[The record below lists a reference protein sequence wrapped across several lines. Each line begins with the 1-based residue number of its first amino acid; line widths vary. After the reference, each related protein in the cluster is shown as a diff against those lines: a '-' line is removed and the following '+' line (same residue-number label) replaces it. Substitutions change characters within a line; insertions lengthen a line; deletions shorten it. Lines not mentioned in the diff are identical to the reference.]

1 MSTTP
6 PVPPAVAAP
15 DGDGQAEE
23 HLPPLPSHLDNA
35 TADRSTATSTGHSAP
50 LAAKDGVSA
59 AQRSRTGGSRAGDNP
74 LVPAVEDSG
83 DRWRAKSTAPV
94 RRGVLIALAL
104 LQRATARELWHLV
117 LPHQKADKATRQALV
132 DLEAAGRIREELRL
146 PDGRKLWCLT
156 RSGHREATALLPA
169 GTRISALRP
178 ERDGRA
184 AAYSDHALDVAA
196 IAGLLAR
203 AGFGHLEAFTTEV
216 EHVVPGR
223 RSLFT
228 DLVLRDAG
236 ADVPLL
242 LVEVDRDNESA
253 GELAEKLTGYRA
265 WCELPAKGVLKAKF
279 AESLRA
285 RGARTHELRLWRARY
300 LATGREG
307 LPPVA
312 LVLVPG
318 RKRPRPGSKP
328 PTEEEK
334 RERARRDHERL
345 MARGR
350 RVEAATE
357 ALWSPLPY
365 WGDDTTARDYHR
377 ALPVVAT
384 TLPLLRARGADAAVW
399 RRFGRPGWHTLTQ
412 ALDNPDGDQ
421 LLAAQRAAA
430 EQARREQQAAAR
442 EAGRPACTRCA
453 QRFTDERWAE
463 KARAFWD
470 DGLCGS
476 CRQADA
482 EQRERREAEEA
493 AEQQRAVD
501 AGAGGPGR
509 RRTWWHRS

>member
-1 MSTTP
+1 M
-6 PVPPAVAAP
+6 
-15 DGDGQAEE
+15 
-23 HLPPLPSHLDNA
+23 
-35 TADRSTATSTGHSAP
+35 
-50 LAAKDGVSA
+50 
-59 AQRSRTGGSRAGDNP
+59 
-74 LVPAVEDSG
+74 
-83 DRWRAKSTAPV
+83 

-156 RSGHREATALLPA
+156 RAGHREAAGLLPV

-178 ERDGRA
+178 AKDGRA
-184 AAYSDHALDVAA
+184 AAYSEHALDVAA
-196 IAGLLAR
+196 TAGLLAR
-203 AGFGHLEAFTTEV
+203 AGIGHLEAFTTEV
-216 EHVVPGR
+216 EHAVPGR
-223 RSLFT
+223 RALFT
-228 DLVLRDAG
+228 DLVLRDPG

-242 LVEVDRDNESA
+242 LVEVDRENE
-253 GELAEKLTGYRA
+253 GVGTLVEKLTGYRA
-265 WCELPAKGVLKAKF
+265 WCELPAKGVPKAAF

-300 LATGREG
+300 PATGREG
-307 LPPVA
+307 LPAVA

-328 PTEEEK
+328 PTEEDK
-334 RERARRDHERL
+334 REQARRDHQRL

-357 ALWSPLPY
+357 ALWSPAPY
-365 WGDDTTARDYHR
+365 WGDGVTARDYHR

-384 TLPLLRARGADAAVW
+384 TLALLRARGADATVW
-399 RRFGRPGWHTLTQ
+399 RRFGRPGWHTLHQ

-430 EQARREQQAAAR
+430 EQARREQQAVEHEAR
-442 EAGRPACTRCA
+442 RPACTRCA
-453 QRFTDERWAE
+453 AKFTDERWAE
-463 KARAFWD
+463 RARTFWD

-482 EQRERREAEEA
+482 EQRERREAAEV
-493 AEQQRAVD
+493 AEQQRAAEAAAAE
-501 AGAGGPGR
+501 AGR
-509 RRTWWHRS
+509 SRTWWRRY

>member
-1 MSTTP
+1 M
-6 PVPPAVAAP
+6 
-15 DGDGQAEE
+15 
-23 HLPPLPSHLDNA
+23 
-35 TADRSTATSTGHSAP
+35 
-50 LAAKDGVSA
+50 
-59 AQRSRTGGSRAGDNP
+59 
-74 LVPAVEDSG
+74 
-83 DRWRAKSTAPV
+83 

-104 LQRATARELWHLV
+104 LQRVAARELWHLV

-156 RSGHREATALLPA
+156 RAGHREATALLPA

-178 ERDGRA
+178 ARDGRA
-184 AAYSDHALDVAA
+184 AAYSEHALDVAA
-196 IAGLLAR
+196 TAGLLAK
-203 AGFGHLEAFTTEV
+203 AGIGHLEAFTTEV
-216 EHVVPGR
+216 EHAVPGR

-228 DLVLRDAG
+228 DLVVRDPG

-253 GELAEKLTGYRA
+253 GELSEKLTGYRA

-307 LPPVA
+307 LPAVA

-318 RKRPRPGSKP
+318 RKRPRPGTKP

-334 RERARRDHERL
+334 REQARRDHQRL
-345 MARGR
+345 LVRGR

-357 ALWSPLPY
+357 VLWFPLPF
-365 WGDDTTARDYHR
+365 WGEGTTARDYHR

-384 TLPLLRARGADAAVW
+384 TLALLRGHGTDADVAVW
-399 RRFGRPGWHTLTQ
+399 RRFGRTGWHTLNQ

-430 EQARREQQAAAR
+430 EQARCEQQAAAR
-442 EAGRPACTRCA
+442 EVGRPACTRCA
-453 QRFTDERWAE
+453 QRFTDERWAQR
-463 KARAFWD
+463 ARAFWD

-482 EQRERREAEEA
+482 EQRERREAAEA
-493 AEQQRAVD
+493 VEQQRAVD
-501 AGAGGPGR
+501 AVADGPGR
-509 RRTWWHRS
+509 RRTWWRRS